1 MHDAQVLRHP
11 PFTSPSS
18 SLPGDEVVAIQGKL
32 DGIKTKYAEIDT
44 MSRGVCDNL
53 QRVLGLST
61 ELQSTHQELD
71 SWLGG
76 VEAEV
81 SSFAGLKPDGEELTQ
96 AQDRQKVRAVCVC
109 VCVCVGVG
117 RWKWGC
123 GSVEV
128 GVCVCV
134 CVFVCVCVCVS
145 ELLQDANVIFF
156 VIFWKQK
163 LGHKTVGNFPC
174 VCFLS
179 DVNFSP

>member
-44 MSRGVCDNL
+44 MSQGVCDNL

-61 ELQSTHQELD
+61 ELQGTHQELD

-81 SSFAGLKPDGEELTQ
+81 SSFAGLKPVGEELTQ

-109 VCVCVGVG
+109 VCVWVWVDGSGGVG

-123 GSVEV
+123 
-128 GVCVCV
+128 VCVCV
-134 CVFVCVCVCVS
+134 CVCLCVRVCVGAIAGC
-145 ELLQDANVIFF
+145 
-156 VIFWKQK
+156 
-163 LGHKTVGNFPC
+163 
-174 VCFLS
+174 
-179 DVNFSP
+179 